1 MKNKS
6 IYDSNNGLHLK
17 ELQDMG
23 YKYIVKGVDNFLS
36 GWGSASGKKHLQL
49 IACKTIE
56 EREKIYKDLL
66 NDNTFTYVNWYYIT
80 DKRCIYNTIR
90 GKSYTIRND
99 WTRCFK

>member
-1 MKNKS
+1 MENKL
-6 IYDSNNGLHLK
+6 ICDSNNGLHLK
-17 ELQDMG
+17 ELEDMG

-36 GWGSASGKKHLQL
+36 GWGSASGRKHLQL

-66 NDNTFTYVNWYYIT
+66 NDNIFTYVNWYYIT

-99 WTRCFK
+99 WAR